1 MNGMMN
7 SVQTQEAVLSV
18 EKLIDQHDLMIY
30 NDDVNTFDHVI
41 ESLIKVCRHDSIQAE
56 QCTMIIHYNGK
67 CQVKRG
73 TFEKLEPMCTALL
86 DRGIS
91 AVIE

>member
-1 MNGMMN
+1 MTETVN
-7 SVQTQEAVLSV
+7 SVQTEEKVESI
-18 EKLIDQHDLMIY
+18 EKLLGQRDLIVY
-30 NDDVNTFDHVI
+30 NDDINTFDHVI
-41 ESLIKVCRHDSIQAE
+41 ESLIKVCRHDTIQAE

-67 CQVKRG
+67 CQVKHG
-73 TFEKLEPMCTALL
+73 SYEKLEPMCTALL

>member
-1 MNGMMN
+1 MS
-7 SVQTQEAVLSV
+7 SVQTQESVLSV
-18 EKLIDQHDLMIY
+18 ETLLDQHDLIVY

-56 QCTMIIHYNGK
+56 QCTLIIHYNGK